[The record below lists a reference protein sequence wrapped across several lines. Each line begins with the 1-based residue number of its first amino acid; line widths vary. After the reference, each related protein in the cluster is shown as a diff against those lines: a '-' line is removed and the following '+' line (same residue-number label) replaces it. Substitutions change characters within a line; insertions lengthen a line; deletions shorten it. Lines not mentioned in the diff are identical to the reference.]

1 MTTKLWV
8 TTLNTHLFGDVA
20 VLVDVVEVKSPVE
33 LLGDRSSE
41 QHGEANDKVLKADG
55 AVSVKV
61 EGIEQE
67 VSVGG
72 SICGQKIL
80 WFFFW

>member
-1 MTTKLWV
+1 MSH
-8 TTLNTHLFGDVA
+8 NTHLFGDVA
-20 VLVDVVEVKSPVE
+20 VLVDVVEVERPVE
-33 LLGDRSSE
+33 LLGDRSSQ
-41 QHGEANDKVLKADG
+41 QHWEANDKVLKADG

-61 EGIEQE
+61 ERIEQE

-80 WFFFW
+80 WFFFWQ